1 MMDAICFAALFMNFA
16 ASPIASWFC
25 PASTASAACSSR
37 TVSCCASML
46 TLPATLM
53 GKLRL
58 TAGTGLCSAN
68 RGLERGAPVCEVS
81 GESLVVGLQRGCGDR
96 HEAFRGSAVSWRL
109 LHLLALSPCPRHAV
123 VLQRADVVQEMSLAK
138 VKRKQKPEGWDMIEG
153 VLEQL
158 DNKMRD
164 VESGNDKDLK
174 QTTWEVFRIHHQRSR
189 YVYEMYHKKKAI
201 SRELYDFCI
210 REKVVDGN
218 LIAKWK
224 KDGYEQLC
232 CLRCIQPKDT
242 NYGTTCIC
250 RVPKKDLDQFVE
262 CVSCG
267 CHGCGGE

>member
-1 MMDAICFAALFMNFA
+1 
-16 ASPIASWFC
+16 
-25 PASTASAACSSR
+25 
-37 TVSCCASML
+37 
-46 TLPATLM
+46 
-53 GKLRL
+53 
-58 TAGTGLCSAN
+58 
-68 RGLERGAPVCEVS
+68 
-81 GESLVVGLQRGCGDR
+81 
-96 HEAFRGSAVSWRL
+96 
-109 LHLLALSPCPRHAV
+109 
-123 VLQRADVVQEMSLAK
+123 MSLAK

-164 VESGNDKDLK
+164 VESGGEKDVK

-210 REKVVDGN
+210 REKVIDGN

-250 RVPKKDLDQFVE
+250 RVPKKDMDQFVE